1 MGAVNIS
8 IMRDNSTRLLE
19 EKYNDVAAEGILGR
33 TKARMAGLGGSIA
46 GAKDR
51 LAGSLK
57 GAAAGA
63 RGDVGA
69 MQAAQQQR
77 RAGAVRG
84 EIAKIRSYQNTALQK
99 LTNVSNEIANDLSK
113 LGIDISDAGT
123 GIEAGTTPVDTT
135 GTALV
140 KLTSQ
145 DFANFQQKLNM
156 AFNDL
161 VAKLQAKE

>member
-1 MGAVNIS
+1 
-8 IMRDNSTRLLE
+8 MRDNSTRLLE

-69 MQAAQQQR
+69 MHTAQQQKQ
-77 RAGAVRG
+77 AGAVRG

-113 LGIDISDAGT
+113 LGISFGDMTGT
-123 GIEAGTTPVDTT
+123 DTT
-135 GTALV
+135 GMATP

-145 DFANFQQKLNM
+145 DFANFQQSLNN
-156 AFNDL
+156 AFNEL